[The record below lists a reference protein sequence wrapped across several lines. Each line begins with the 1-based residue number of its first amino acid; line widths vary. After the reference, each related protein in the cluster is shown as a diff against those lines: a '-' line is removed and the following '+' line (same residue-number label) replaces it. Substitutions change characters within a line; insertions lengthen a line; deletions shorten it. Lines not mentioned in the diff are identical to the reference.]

1 MKIQDL
7 KLSIVFLLVA
17 LLMGC
22 DKYPS
27 IEDDMLDGNI
37 VFDPS
42 INNPEQFLISAKY
55 PNPTLGD
62 LNRHIIIAA
71 HGYTSTTFEWS
82 EFQEW
87 SQNSN

>member
-27 IEDDMLDGNI
+27 IEDDMLYI
-37 VFDPS
+37 
-42 INNPEQFLISAKY
+42 
-55 PNPTLGD
+55 
-62 LNRHIIIAA
+62 
-71 HGYTSTTFEWS
+71 TT
-82 EFQEW
+82 
-87 SQNSN
+87 